1 MKYTIVYWYLKIL
14 SLLGLIYIK
23 DNKLIDLFRNEKMAE
38 IILKTETRKTFG
50 KRNKS
55 LRKNGIIPINMYGL
69 GDSISLQV
77 NEDIL
82 YKTLKE
88 VGYTTPLKISIG
100 GKEETYTLV
109 RNISTHPV
117 TDKVIHV
124 DFLRVNLDKPIE
136 AQVPI
141 LLINQEDAPG
151 TRGGAGVVTQGIY
164 EVTVL
169 AKPLEIPS
177 ELTADCSVLEDLEM
191 YIYSKD
197 LNLPEGAELISDE
210 DAQIAWIQPPRVQVT
225 EEEMAATTDGSEDD
239 EDGDGEA
246 QDGDSSEENTV
257 TEEDTS
263 T

>member
-77 NEDIL
+77 NADIL

-109 RNISTHPV
+109 RNISIHPV

-124 DFLRVNLDKPIE
+124 DFLRVDLDKPIE

-151 TRGGAGVVTQGIY
+151 IRGGAGVVTQGVY

-197 LNLPEGAELISDE
+197 LDLPVGAELISDE

-225 EEEMAATTDGSEDD
+225 EEEMAATTEGQEEGEEGD
-239 EDGDGEA
+239 EET
-246 QDGDSSEENTV
+246 QDGDASEENT
-257 TEEDTS
+257 EENTS

>member
-77 NEDIL
+77 NADIL

-109 RNISTHPV
+109 RNISIHPV

-124 DFLRVNLDKPIE
+124 DFLRVDLDKPIE

-151 TRGGAGVVTQGIY
+151 TRGGAGVVTQGVY

-191 YIYSKD
+191 YLYSKD
-197 LNLPEGAELISDE
+197 LDLPEGAELISDE

-225 EEEMAATTDGSEDD
+225 EEEMAATTEGLEEAEEGD
-239 EDGDGEA
+239 EES
-246 QDGDSSEENTV
+246 QDGDASEEN

>member
-1 MKYTIVYWYLKIL
+1 
-14 SLLGLIYIK
+14 
-23 DNKLIDLFRNEKMAE
+23 MAE

-109 RNISTHPV
+109 RNISIHPV

-124 DFLRVNLDKPIE
+124 DFLRVDLDKPIE

-151 TRGGAGVVTQGIY
+151 IRGGAGVVTQGVY

-191 YIYSKD
+191 YLYSKD
-197 LNLPEGAELISDE
+197 LDLPEGAELISDE

-225 EEEMAATTDGSEDD
+225 EEEMAATTEGQEEGEEGD
-239 EDGDGEA
+239 EET
-246 QDGDSSEENTV
+246 QDGDASEENT
-257 TEEDTS
+257 EENTS

>member
-109 RNISTHPV
+109 RNISIHPV

-124 DFLRVNLDKPIE
+124 DFLRVDLDKPIE

-151 TRGGAGVVTQGIY
+151 IRGGAGVVTQGVY

-191 YIYSKD
+191 YLYSKD
-197 LNLPEGAELISDE
+197 LDLPEGAELISDE

-225 EEEMAATTDGSEDD
+225 EEEMAATTEGLEEAEEGD
-239 EDGDGEA
+239 EES
-246 QDGDSSEENTV
+246 QDGDASEENT
-257 TEEDTS
+257 EENTS

>member
-23 DNKLIDLFRNEKMAE
+23 DNKLIDLLRNEKMAE

-77 NEDIL
+77 NADIL

-88 VGYTTPLKISIG
+88 VGYTTPLRISIG

-109 RNISTHPV
+109 RNISIHPV

-124 DFLRVNLDKPIE
+124 DFLRVDLDKPIE

-151 TRGGAGVVTQGIY
+151 TRGGAGVVTQGVY

-191 YIYSKD
+191 YLYSKD
-197 LNLPEGAELISDE
+197 LDLPEGAELISDE

-225 EEEMAATTDGSEDD
+225 EEEMAATTEGLEEAEEGD
-239 EDGDGEA
+239 EES
-246 QDGDSSEENTV
+246 QDGDASEEN

>member
-109 RNISTHPV
+109 RNISIHPV

-124 DFLRVNLDKPIE
+124 DFLRVDLDKPIE

-151 TRGGAGVVTQGIY
+151 IRGGAGVVTQGVY

-197 LNLPEGAELISDE
+197 LDLPEGAELISDE

-225 EEEMAATTDGSEDD
+225 EEEMAATTEGQEEGEEGD
-239 EDGDGEA
+239 EET
-246 QDGDSSEENTV
+246 QDGDASEENT
-257 TEEDTS
+257 EENTS

>member
-77 NEDIL
+77 NADIL

-109 RNISTHPV
+109 RNISIHPV

-151 TRGGAGVVTQGIY
+151 TRGGAGVVTQGVY

-197 LNLPEGAELISDE
+197 LDLPVGAELISDE

-225 EEEMAATTDGSEDD
+225 EEEMAATTEGQEEGEEGD
-239 EDGDGEA
+239 EET
-246 QDGDSSEENTV
+246 QDGDASEENT
-257 TEEDTS
+257 EENTS

>member
-109 RNISTHPV
+109 RNISIHPV

-124 DFLRVNLDKPIE
+124 DFLRVDLDKPIE

-151 TRGGAGVVTQGIY
+151 IRGGAGVVTQGVY

-191 YIYSKD
+191 YLYSKD
-197 LNLPEGAELISDE
+197 LDLPEGAELISDE

-225 EEEMAATTDGSEDD
+225 EEEMAATTEGQEEGEEGD
-239 EDGDGEA
+239 EET
-246 QDGDSSEENTV
+246 QDGDASEEN

>member
-1 MKYTIVYWYLKIL
+1 
-14 SLLGLIYIK
+14 
-23 DNKLIDLFRNEKMAE
+23 MAE

-109 RNISTHPV
+109 RNISIHPV

-151 TRGGAGVVTQGIY
+151 IRGGAGVVTQGVY

-191 YIYSKD
+191 YLYSKD
-197 LNLPEGAELISDE
+197 LDLPEGAELISDE

-225 EEEMAATTDGSEDD
+225 EEEMAATTEGLEVAEEGD
-239 EDGDGEA
+239 EET
-246 QDGDSSEENTV
+246 QDGDASEEN

>member
-77 NEDIL
+77 NADIL

-109 RNISTHPV
+109 RNISIHPV

-124 DFLRVNLDKPIE
+124 DFLRVDLDKPIE

-151 TRGGAGVVTQGIY
+151 TRGGAGVVTQGVY

-197 LNLPEGAELISDE
+197 LDLPVGAELISDE

-225 EEEMAATTDGSEDD
+225 EEEMAATTEGQEEGEEGD
-239 EDGDGEA
+239 EET
-246 QDGDSSEENTV
+246 QDGDASEENT
-257 TEEDTS
+257 EENTS

>member
-151 TRGGAGVVTQGIY
+151 TRGGAGVVTQGVY

-197 LNLPEGAELISDE
+197 LDLPEGAELISDE

-225 EEEMAATTDGSEDD
+225 EEEMAATTEGLEVAEEGD
-239 EDGDGEA
+239 EET
-246 QDGDSSEENTV
+246 QDGDASEEN

>member
-109 RNISTHPV
+109 RNISIHPV

-124 DFLRVNLDKPIE
+124 DFLRVDLDKPIE

-151 TRGGAGVVTQGIY
+151 TRGGAGVVTQGVY

-191 YIYSKD
+191 YLYSKD
-197 LNLPEGAELISDE
+197 LDLPEGAELISDE

-225 EEEMAATTDGSEDD
+225 EEEMAATTEGLEEAEEGD
-239 EDGDGEA
+239 EES
-246 QDGDSSEENTV
+246 QDGDASEEN

>member
-1 MKYTIVYWYLKIL
+1 
-14 SLLGLIYIK
+14 
-23 DNKLIDLFRNEKMAE
+23 MAE

-109 RNISTHPV
+109 RNISIHPV

-124 DFLRVNLDKPIE
+124 DFLRVDLDKPIE

-151 TRGGAGVVTQGIY
+151 IRGGAGVVTQGVY

-191 YIYSKD
+191 YLYSKD
-197 LNLPEGAELISDE
+197 LDLPEGAELISDE

-225 EEEMAATTDGSEDD
+225 EEEMAATTEGLEEAEEGD
-239 EDGDGEA
+239 EES
-246 QDGDSSEENTV
+246 QDGDASEEN

>member
-77 NEDIL
+77 NADIL

-109 RNISTHPV
+109 RNISIHPV

-124 DFLRVNLDKPIE
+124 DFLRVDLDKPIE

-151 TRGGAGVVTQGIY
+151 TRGGAGVVTQGVY

-191 YIYSKD
+191 YLYSKD
-197 LNLPEGAELISDE
+197 LDLPEGAELISDE

-225 EEEMAATTDGSEDD
+225 EEEMAATTEGQEEGEEGD
-239 EDGDGEA
+239 EET
-246 QDGDSSEENTV
+246 QDGDASEEN

>member
-77 NEDIL
+77 NADIL

-109 RNISTHPV
+109 RNISIHPV

-124 DFLRVNLDKPIE
+124 DFLRVDLDKPIE

-197 LNLPEGAELISDE
+197 LDLPVGAELISDE

-225 EEEMAATTDGSEDD
+225 EEEMAATTEGQEEGEEGD
-239 EDGDGEA
+239 EET
-246 QDGDSSEENTV
+246 QDGDASEEN

>member
-109 RNISTHPV
+109 RNISIHPV

-124 DFLRVNLDKPIE
+124 DFLRVDLDKPIE

-151 TRGGAGVVTQGIY
+151 TRGGAGVVTQGVY

-191 YIYSKD
+191 YLYSKD
-197 LNLPEGAELISDE
+197 LDLPEGAELISDE

-225 EEEMAATTDGSEDD
+225 EEEMAATTEGLEEAEEGDEETQDD
-239 EDGDGEA
+239 DA
-246 QDGDSSEENTV
+246 SEEN

>member
-1 MKYTIVYWYLKIL
+1 LKIL

-109 RNISTHPV
+109 RNISIHPV

-124 DFLRVNLDKPIE
+124 DFLRVDLDKPIE

-151 TRGGAGVVTQGIY
+151 IRGGAGVVTQGVY

-191 YIYSKD
+191 YLYSKD
-197 LNLPEGAELISDE
+197 LDLPEGAELISDE

-225 EEEMAATTDGSEDD
+225 EEEMAATTEGQEEGEEGD
-239 EDGDGEA
+239 EET
-246 QDGDSSEENTV
+246 QDGDASEENT
-257 TEEDTS
+257 EENTS

>member
-109 RNISTHPV
+109 RNISIHPV

-151 TRGGAGVVTQGIY
+151 TRGGAGVVTQGVY

-197 LNLPEGAELISDE
+197 LDLPEGAELISDE

-225 EEEMAATTDGSEDD
+225 EEEMAATTEGLEVAEEGD
-239 EDGDGEA
+239 EET
-246 QDGDSSEENTV
+246 QDGDASEEN

>member
-1 MKYTIVYWYLKIL
+1 
-14 SLLGLIYIK
+14 
-23 DNKLIDLFRNEKMAE
+23 MAE
-38 IILKTETRKTFG
+38 IILKTETRTTFG
-50 KRNKS
+50 KQNKS

-88 VGYTTPLKISIG
+88 VGYTTPLKISIS
-100 GKEETYTLV
+100 GKDETYTLV
-109 RNISTHPV
+109 RNISIHPV

-141 LLINQEDAPG
+141 LLINQEEAPG
-151 TRGGAGVVTQGIY
+151 TRGGAGVVTQGVY

-177 ELTADCSVLEDLEM
+177 ELTVDCSVLEEHFVVAAAAIGRIHRMSAAICRVIRLEQHQKTM
-191 YIYSKD
+191 KTLSDSLRAAPTKHEVATFFLWCGYR
-197 LNLPEGAELISDE
+197 ELLKK
-210 DAQIAWIQPPRVQVT
+210 QF
-225 EEEMAATTDGSEDD
+225 
-239 EDGDGEA
+239 
-246 QDGDSSEENTV
+246 
-257 TEEDTS
+257 
-263 T
+263 

>member
-23 DNKLIDLFRNEKMAE
+23 DNKSIDLFRNEKMAE

-109 RNISTHPV
+109 RNISIHPV

-124 DFLRVNLDKPIE
+124 DFLRVDLDKPIE

-151 TRGGAGVVTQGIY
+151 TRGGAGVVTQGVY

-191 YIYSKD
+191 YLYSKD
-197 LNLPEGAELISDE
+197 LDLPEGAELISDE

-225 EEEMAATTDGSEDD
+225 EEEMAATTEGLEEAEEGD
-239 EDGDGEA
+239 EET
-246 QDGDSSEENTV
+246 QDGDASEEN

>member
-77 NEDIL
+77 NADIL

-109 RNISTHPV
+109 RNISIHPV

-124 DFLRVNLDKPIE
+124 DFLRVDLDKPIE

-151 TRGGAGVVTQGIY
+151 IRGGAGVVTQGVY

-191 YIYSKD
+191 YLYSKD
-197 LNLPEGAELISDE
+197 LDLPEGAELISDE

-225 EEEMAATTDGSEDD
+225 EEEMAATTEGQEEGEEGD
-239 EDGDGEA
+239 EET
-246 QDGDSSEENTV
+246 QDGDASEEN

>member
-109 RNISTHPV
+109 RNISIHPV

-124 DFLRVNLDKPIE
+124 DFLRVDLDKPIE

-151 TRGGAGVVTQGIY
+151 IRGGAGVVTQGVY

-191 YIYSKD
+191 YLYSKD
-197 LNLPEGAELISDE
+197 LDLPEGAELISDE

-225 EEEMAATTDGSEDD
+225 EEEMAATTEGQEEGEEGD
-239 EDGDGEA
+239 EET
-246 QDGDSSEENTV
+246 QDGDASEENT
-257 TEEDTS
+257 EENTS

>member
-23 DNKLIDLFRNEKMAE
+23 DNKLIDLLRNEKMAE

-50 KRNKS
+50 KQNKS

-100 GKEETYTLV
+100 GEAETYTLV
-109 RNISTHPV
+109 RNISIHPV

-124 DFLRVNLDKPIE
+124 DFLRVDLDKPIE

-151 TRGGAGVVTQGIY
+151 IRGGAGVVTQGVY

-197 LNLPEGAELISDE
+197 LDLPVGAELISDE

-225 EEEMAATTDGSEDD
+225 EEEMAATTEGQEEGEEGD
-239 EDGDGEA
+239 EET
-246 QDGDSSEENTV
+246 QDGDASEENT
-257 TEEDTS
+257 EENTS

>member
-1 MKYTIVYWYLKIL
+1 
-14 SLLGLIYIK
+14 
-23 DNKLIDLFRNEKMAE
+23 
-38 IILKTETRKTFG
+38 
-50 KRNKS
+50 

-109 RNISTHPV
+109 RNISIHPV

-124 DFLRVNLDKPIE
+124 DFLRVDLDKPIE

-151 TRGGAGVVTQGIY
+151 TRGGAGVVTQGVY

-197 LNLPEGAELISDE
+197 LDLPVGAELISDE

-225 EEEMAATTDGSEDD
+225 EEEMAATTEGQEEGEEGD
-239 EDGDGEA
+239 EET
-246 QDGDSSEENTV
+246 QDGDASEENT
-257 TEEDTS
+257 EENTS

>member
-1 MKYTIVYWYLKIL
+1 
-14 SLLGLIYIK
+14 
-23 DNKLIDLFRNEKMAE
+23 MAE

-109 RNISTHPV
+109 RNISIHPV

-124 DFLRVNLDKPIE
+124 DFLRVDLDKPIE

-151 TRGGAGVVTQGIY
+151 IRGGAGVVTQGVY

-191 YIYSKD
+191 YLYSKD
-197 LNLPEGAELISDE
+197 LDLPEGAELISDE

-225 EEEMAATTDGSEDD
+225 EEEMAATTEGQEEGEEGD
-239 EDGDGEA
+239 EET
-246 QDGDSSEENTV
+246 QDGDASEEN

>member
-109 RNISTHPV
+109 RNISIHPV

-124 DFLRVNLDKPIE
+124 DFLRVDLDKPIE

-151 TRGGAGVVTQGIY
+151 TRGGAGVVTQGVY

-191 YIYSKD
+191 YLYSKD
-197 LNLPEGAELISDE
+197 LDLPVGAELISDE

-225 EEEMAATTDGSEDD
+225 EEEMAATTEGQEEGEEGD
-239 EDGDGEA
+239 EET
-246 QDGDSSEENTV
+246 QDGDASEENT
-257 TEEDTS
+257 EENTS

>member
-1 MKYTIVYWYLKIL
+1 
-14 SLLGLIYIK
+14 
-23 DNKLIDLFRNEKMAE
+23 MAE

-77 NEDIL
+77 NADIL

-109 RNISTHPV
+109 RNISIHPV

-124 DFLRVNLDKPIE
+124 DFLRVDLDKPIE

-151 TRGGAGVVTQGIY
+151 IRGGAGVVTQGVY

-191 YIYSKD
+191 YLYSKD
-197 LNLPEGAELISDE
+197 LDLPEGAELISDE

-225 EEEMAATTDGSEDD
+225 EEEMAATTEGQEEGEEGD
-239 EDGDGEA
+239 EET
-246 QDGDSSEENTV
+246 QDGDASEEN

>member
-1 MKYTIVYWYLKIL
+1 
-14 SLLGLIYIK
+14 
-23 DNKLIDLFRNEKMAE
+23 MAE

-109 RNISTHPV
+109 RNISIHPV

-151 TRGGAGVVTQGIY
+151 IRGGAGVVTQGVY

-191 YIYSKD
+191 YLYSKD
-197 LNLPEGAELISDE
+197 LDLPEGAELISDE

-225 EEEMAATTDGSEDD
+225 EEEMAATTEGQEEGEEGD
-239 EDGDGEA
+239 EET
-246 QDGDSSEENTV
+246 QDGDASEEN

>member
-23 DNKLIDLFRNEKMAE
+23 DNKLIDLLRNEKMAE

-50 KRNKS
+50 KQNKS

-100 GKEETYTLV
+100 GEAETYTLV
-109 RNISTHPV
+109 RNISIHPV

-124 DFLRVNLDKPIE
+124 DFLRVDLDKPIE

-151 TRGGAGVVTQGIY
+151 TRGGAGVVTQGVY

-191 YIYSKD
+191 YLYSKD
-197 LNLPEGAELISDE
+197 LDLPEGAELISDE

-225 EEEMAATTDGSEDD
+225 EEEMAATTEGLEEAEEGD
-239 EDGDGEA
+239 EES
-246 QDGDSSEENTV
+246 QDGDASEEN